1 MGRWGGDP
9 NRSPAVAEDDDLEEG
24 AAARSHRDLAAA
36 PGGSDL
42 AAARGRGRG
51 GGGGVGDSGGR
62 DEAKLSRLL
71 ACVRACGVFVGAR
84 AHPRRSRGR
93 GRRPETRGN
102 GTERMRVRVRWR
114 PHAWQQR

>member
-1 MGRWGGDP
+1 MGGDP

-71 ACVRACGVFVGAR
+71 ACVRAWVRAAFLWAHAHTRDDPEVGGGDR
-84 AHPRRSRGR
+84 KPG
-93 GRRPETRGN
+93 
-102 GTERMRVRVRWR
+102 GTERNGCVSV
-114 PHAWQQR
+114 